1 MSAETPFDCTLKF
14 NDGSNYTIGGCGNR
28 PQLAFDPDGATPI
41 GLFNGAQTHKPGNA
55 HGEYTLYRPILH
67 E

>member
-1 MSAETPFDCTLKF
+1 MSAET
-14 NDGSNYTIGGCGNR
+14 GCGNR

-41 GLFNGAQTHKPGNA
+41 GLFNGAHTHKPGNA